1 MNDSLDNVLKSE
13 KFGNIFYRE
22 VTHDVDLNTIAGD
35 IRLAFSAFY
44 NFRASWAFVVTWH
57 EVAAF
62 GSLSW
67 WLNNT
72 FQAVLATNGQHSFA
86 IFNYG
91 RLDWF
96 SSGKNIFAQ
105 VSIYLASEMLEKIYL
120 L

>member
-1 MNDSLDNVLKSE
+1 MPMNDSLDNVLKSE

-57 EVAAF
+57 EV
-62 GSLSW
+62 GPLIW

>member
-13 KFGNIFYRE
+13 QFGNIFYPE
-22 VTHDVDLNTIAGD
+22 VTHDVDLNTIARD

-91 RLDWF
+91 RLNWF
-96 SSGKNIFAQ
+96 STGKSIFAQ
-105 VSIYLASEMLEKIYL
+105 VSISLAS
-120 L
+120 

>member
-1 MNDSLDNVLKSE
+1 MPMNDSLDNVLKSE

-57 EVAAF
+57 EV